1 MPRIAPVDLAH
12 TDAQT
17 AATLDAVGRKLGM
30 LPNLFSTLAQAP
42 VALQAY
48 LGLSETLGRGR
59 LSARQ
64 REIIA
69 LAVAQ
74 THGCEY
80 CLSAHS
86 LMGKGAGLSA
96 ADLLAARAG
105 KASDPLEAHTA
116 ELATQLLAQRGRIRD
131 SELLA
136 AREAGLDDGLILE
149 VVAQVAL
156 NVLTNFTNNLAHTDI
171 DFPPVKAAL

>member
-1 MPRIAPVDLAH
+1 MPRIAPILLAH
-12 TDAQT
+12 AD
-17 AATLDAVGRKLGM
+17 AATASTLESVKNKLGM
-30 LPNLFSTLAQAP
+30 LPNLFTTFAQSP
-42 VALQAY
+42 TVLQGY
-48 LGLSETLGRGR
+48 LGLSETLGQGR

-74 THGCEY
+74 TNGCGY

-96 ADLLAARAG
+96 EDLLAARAG
-105 KASDPLEAHTA
+105 RATAPLERHIAS
-116 ELATQLLAQRGRIRD
+116 LAIQVLTQRGQISD
-131 SELLA
+131 SELVA

-149 VVAQVAL
+149 IVAQVAL
-156 NVLTNFTNNLAHTDI
+156 NVLTNFTNNLAQTDI
-171 DFPPVKAAL
+171 DFPPVNVAF